1 MSRGLNKVML
11 IGNLGN
17 DPVTRYTQGG
27 AAVTSIG
34 IATNETWKDKQT
46 GEKQERTEWH
56 NVTFFG
62 RLAEV
67 AGEYLRKGSKVYVE
81 GQLRTNSWEKD
92 GQKHYKTEII
102 ASEMQMLDS
111 KGQGGGAP
119 GGQQKPPPQRAA
131 HPVSNPDSL
140 EDFDDDIPF

>member
-17 DPVTRYTQGG
+17 DPETRYTQGG

-34 IATNETWKDKQT
+34 IATSETWKDKQT

-131 HPVSNPDSL
+131 QPVSNPDSL

>member
-17 DPVTRYTQGG
+17 DPETRYTQGG

-81 GQLRTNSWEKD
+81 GRLRTNSWEKD

-131 HPVSNPDSL
+131 EPVSNADSI

>member
-17 DPVTRYTQGG
+17 DPETRYTQGG

-131 HPVSNPDSL
+131 EPVSNPDSL

>member
-17 DPVTRYTQGG
+17 GPETRYTQGG

-140 EDFDDDIPF
+140 KDFDDDIPF